1 MNRSLAALGG
11 MFFTAVLFAQEPTT
25 TPMQALATPNNLR
38 SAVALQDDGDGLL
51 ALGWDYRARI
61 SAQGLHYTP
70 ALGTAA
76 ASTQHL
82 ALSLVDVRRGET
94 VGFLPQER
102 PAAAIVGERRA
113 AIAHGPV
120 TERFDV
126 TPAGIELS
134 LAFAQPLPGRGDLVA
149 RYRLDTSLTAAPALA
164 DGLSFLLAEV
174 GGVSIGGVTGL
185 DAAGARVRG
194 SLQLVGNCVELR
206 LPAAF
211 VDAAQYPLVLDP
223 LVGTQF
229 LASVTP
235 SSYSQS
241 DVAYDVSGDCY
252 LVVYRKA
259 LSNVSM
265 EIRGNFLNSAG
276 VPFGSLL
283 AIAGAPWLDSPKVAD
298 LNQRDTFVVGYLQT
312 SSLFASAELRAR
324 TVAAGINILG
334 GVLIV
339 DSPVTVVDVAGDNT
353 TSGDAA
359 LFVYAKDAGGGNS
372 TIELAR
378 ATVSGLAAT
387 PVFAGRNNVD
397 TPNAPVPY
405 VAISKSNPST
415 GPYALAWAA
424 TIPASGNHLY
434 SRVCLRTGAL
444 PGVALMVDAGLGNAH
459 AGAVDVDAD
468 GSNGIIAYEYIDAV
482 TGESDVW
489 LVKVGI
495 DTAGN
500 QFFYGYIAVDTTVGT
515 QQMQPSI
522 AWCGYK
528 YLVLYSSQ
536 LLQGTYNFDLKG
548 SERDVGGT
556 ACGPSFTLQ
565 GVNSSLTRSIEFQP
579 AIASKRSGGAASEEA
594 LLTFTEA
601 DDTPPFAS
609 DLVAS
614 RYQTLGPGGA
624 ITLQGSNCGVP
635 GTIAAVGPAAVGNTD
650 FRVTLSGAPPAA
662 LPFLLWSLPGGETFC
677 GPCSLGNTL
686 SALFLVPNAG
696 TASYAFP
703 LACSYT
709 PYVGV
714 TLQAQWA
721 LFGTAQNPCPNFP
734 GLGLSFTQ
742 RLRFTIGF

>member
-1 MNRSLAALGG
+1 MNRSLAAFCGT
-11 MFFTAVLFAQEPTT
+11 FFTAVLFAQEPAAV
-25 TPMQALATPNNLR
+25 PMQAIASTANLR
-38 SAVALQDDGDGLL
+38 TAVALQPDGDGLL

-61 SAQGLHYTP
+61 TAQGLHYTP

-94 VGFLPQER
+94 IGFAPHER
-102 PAAAIVGERRA
+102 PAATIVSERRA
-113 AIAHGPV
+113 IIAHGEV
-120 TERFDV
+120 TERYDV

-134 LAFAQPLPGRGDLVA
+134 LALAQPLPGRGDLVA
-149 RYRLDTSLTAAPALA
+149 RFRLDTSLTATPARD
-164 DGLSFLLAEV
+164 DGLSFLLADV

-185 DAAGARVRG
+185 DAAGASVRG
-194 SLQLVGNCVELR
+194 SLQLVGDCVELR

-241 DVAYDVSGDCY
+241 DVAYDVTGDCY

-265 EIRGNFLNSAG
+265 EIRGNFLTGAG

-298 LNQRDTFVVGYLQT
+298 LNLRDTFVVGYLQA
-312 SSLFASAELRAR
+312 SSLLASAELRAR

-372 TIELAR
+372 TVELAR

-387 PVFAGRNNVD
+387 PVFTGRNNVQV
-397 TPNAPVPY
+397 PNAPVTD
-405 VAISKSNPST
+405 VAISKSNPSN
-415 GPYALAWAA
+415 GPYELAWVAGTNLFTRTA
-424 TIPASGNHLY
+424 LRDGSVPGTSFGADSGV
-434 SRVCLRTGAL
+434 RGFERGT
-444 PGVALMVDAGLGNAH
+444 
-459 AGAVDVDAD
+459 VDVDGD
-468 GSNGIIAYEYIDAV
+468 GGIFYVAYQYDPTTTGDSEIWLARLV
-482 TGESDVW
+482 T
-489 LVKVGI
+489 
-495 DTAGN
+495 DTQGG
-500 QFFYGYIAVDTTVGT
+500 QGFLGYIAVDTTVGT
-515 QQMQPSI
+515 KQMQPSI

-548 SERDVGGT
+548 SERGLDGE
-556 ACGPSFTLQ
+556 ACGPSFTLL

-579 AIASKRSGGAASEEA
+579 AIGSKRSGGGTSDEA

-614 RYQTLGPGGA
+614 RYKALGPGGA

-635 GTIAAVGPAAVGNTD
+635 GTIGANGPAAIGNTD
-650 FRVTLSGAPPAA
+650 FRITLSGAPPTAA
-662 LPFLLWSLPGGETFC
+662 PFLLWSLPGGETVC
-677 GPCSLGNTL
+677 GPCSLSNTI
-686 SALFLVPNAG
+686 SAVFILPAG
-696 TASYAFP
+696 GAASYAFP
-703 LACSYT
+703 IPCSHAAYL
-709 PYVGV
+709 GI
-714 TLQAQWA
+714 TLQTQWA
-721 LFGTAQNPCPNFP
+721 VLGTGQNPCPNFP

-742 RLRFTIGF
+742 RLRFTLAF

>member
-11 MFFTAVLFAQEPTT
+11 MFFTAVLFAQEPAA
-25 TPMQALATPNNLR
+25 TPMQALAAPSNLR

-82 ALSLVDVRRGET
+82 ALSLVDVRRGEMI
-94 VGFLPQER
+94 GFVPQER
-102 PAAAIVGERRA
+102 PAAAIVSERRA
-113 AIAHGPV
+113 SIAHGQV

-134 LAFAQPLPGRGDLVA
+134 VAFAQPLPGHGDLVA

-164 DGLSFLLAEV
+164 DGLSFLLDSV

-185 DAAGARVRG
+185 DAKGARVRG
-194 SLQLVGNCVELR
+194 SLQLVDDCVELR

-241 DVAYDVSGDCY
+241 DVAYDVTGNCY

-265 EIRGNFLNSAG
+265 EIRGNFLDGAG

-298 LNQRDTFVVGYLQT
+298 LNQRDTFVVGYLQA
-312 SSLFASAELRAR
+312 SSLFAFSELRAR
-324 TVAAGINILG
+324 TVAAGVNILG
-334 GVLIV
+334 GVLVV
-339 DSPVTVVDVAGDNT
+339 DSPVTVVDIAGDNT

-359 LFVYAKDAGGGNS
+359 LFAYAKDAGGGNS
-372 TIELAR
+372 TVELAR

-387 PVFAGRNNVD
+387 PVFAGRNTVD
-397 TPNAPVPY
+397 VPNTPVPD

-415 GPYALAWAA
+415 GPYEIAWVAG
-424 TIPASGNHLY
+424 TTLY
-434 SRVCLRTGAL
+434 TH
-444 PGVALMVDAGLGNAH
+444 VALRDGSVPGTLLGIDPLAR
-459 AGAVDVDAD
+459 GYERGTIDVDGDGTTFYVAYQYDPTATGDSEIWLAEVMAD
-468 GSNGIIAYEYIDAV
+468 AQGGQ
-482 TGESDVW
+482 G
-489 LVKVGI
+489 L
-495 DTAGN
+495 
-500 QFFYGYIAVDTTVGT
+500 YGYTAVDTTVGT
-515 QQMQPSI
+515 KQMQPSI

-548 SERDVGGT
+548 SERGLDGQ
-556 ACGPSFTLQ
+556 ACGPSFTLL

-601 DDTPPFAS
+601 DDAPPFAS

-650 FRVTLSGAPPAA
+650 FRVTLSGAPPAG
-662 LPFLLWSLPGGETFC
+662 LPFLLWSLPGGETAC

-686 SALFLVPNAG
+686 SAVFLVPSGG

-703 LACSYT
+703 LACSYAS
-709 PYVGV
+709 YVGV

>member
-11 MFFTAVLFAQEPTT
+11 LFFTAVLFAQEPTT
-25 TPMQALATPNNLR
+25 TPMQALASPTNLR

-61 SAQGLHYTP
+61 TAQGLHYTP

-82 ALSLVDVRRGET
+82 ALSLVAVRRGET
-94 VGFLPQER
+94 AGFLPQER
-102 PAAAIVGERRA
+102 PAATIVGERRA
-113 AIAHGPV
+113 TIAHGPV

-149 RYRLDTSLTAAPALA
+149 RYRLDTTLSAAPALA
-164 DGLSFLLAEV
+164 DGLSFLLADV

-194 SLQLVGNCVELR
+194 SLQLVGDCVELR

-211 VDAAQYPLVLDP
+211 VDSAQYPLVLDP

-235 SSYSQS
+235 NSYSQS
-241 DVAYDVSGDCY
+241 DVAYDVTGACY

-265 EIRGNFLNSAG
+265 EIRGNFLDSAG

-283 AIAGAPWLDSPKVAD
+283 AIAGAPWLESPKVAD
-298 LNQRDTFVVGYLQT
+298 LNQRDTFVVGYLQA

-339 DSPVTVVDVAGDNT
+339 DSPVTAVDIAGDNT

-372 TIELAR
+372 TVELAR
-378 ATVSGLAAT
+378 ATVGGFAAT
-387 PVFAGRNNVD
+387 PVFTGRNNVQV
-397 TPNAPVPY
+397 PNAPVTD

-415 GPYALAWAA
+415 SPYELAWVANDDLFTRTA
-424 TIPASGNHLY
+424 
-434 SRVCLRTGAL
+434 LRDGSV
-444 PGVALMVDAGLGNAH
+444 PGTSFGVDNAVRGLERGL
-459 AGAVDVDAD
+459 VDVDGD
-468 GSNGIIAYEYIDAV
+468 GSTFLVAYQYDPAASGDSEI
-482 TGESDVW
+482 W
-489 LVKVGI
+489 LALLET
-495 DTAGN
+495 DTLGA
-500 QFFYGYIAVDTTVGT
+500 QVFYGYVPVDTAVGT
-515 QQMQPSI
+515 KQMQPSI

-536 LLQGTYNFDLKG
+536 LLQGAYNFDLKG
-548 SERDVGGT
+548 SERGFDGA
-556 ACGPSFTLQ
+556 ACGPSFTLL
-565 GVNSSLTRSIEFQP
+565 GVNSSITRSNEFQP
-579 AIASKRSGGAASEEA
+579 AIASKRSGGVASEEA

-601 DDTPPFAS
+601 DDAPPFAS

-624 ITLQGSNCGVP
+624 ITLHGSNCGVP
-635 GTIAAVGPAAVGNTD
+635 GTIGANGLAAIGNTD
-650 FRVTLSGAPPAA
+650 FRITLSGALPTAV
-662 LPFLLWSLPGGETFC
+662 PFLLWSLPGGESTC
-677 GPCSLGNTL
+677 GPCSLSNTI
-686 SALFLVPNAG
+686 SAVFILPSGG

-703 LACSYT
+703 IPCSHASYL
-709 PYVGV
+709 GI
-714 TLQAQWA
+714 TLQTQWA
-721 LFGTAQNPCPNFP
+721 LLGTGQNPCPNFP

-742 RLRFTIGF
+742 RLRFTLAF

>member
-11 MFFTAVLFAQEPTT
+11 MFFTAVLFAQEPTA
-25 TPMQALATPNNLR
+25 TPMQALAAPTNLR
-38 SAVALQDDGDGLL
+38 SAVALQNDGDGLL

-61 SAQGLHYTP
+61 TAQGLHYTP

-82 ALSLVDVRRGET
+82 ALTLVDVRRGET
-94 VGFLPQER
+94 VGFAPHER
-102 PAAAIVGERRA
+102 PAATIVGERRA
-113 AIAHGPV
+113 TIAHGPV

-194 SLQLVGNCVELR
+194 SLQLVGDCVELR

-241 DVAYDVSGDCY
+241 DVAYDVTGDCY

-298 LNQRDTFVVGYLQT
+298 LNLRDTFVVGYLQA

-339 DSPVTVVDVAGDNT
+339 DSPVTVVDLAGDNT

-372 TIELAR
+372 TVELAR

-387 PVFAGRNNVD
+387 PVFTGRNNVQVPN
-397 TPNAPVPY
+397 TPVTD
-405 VAISKSNPST
+405 VTISKSNPST
-415 GPYALAWAA
+415 GPYELAWVANTA
-424 TIPASGNHLY
+424 LFTRTA
-434 SRVCLRTGAL
+434 LRDGSVPGTSFGVDTGVQGL
-444 PGVALMVDAGLGNAH
+444 EPGT
-459 AGAVDVDAD
+459 VDVDGD
-468 GSNGIIAYEYIDAV
+468 GGTFLVAYQYDATTTGDSEIWLARLV
-482 TGESDVW
+482 T
-489 LVKVGI
+489 
-495 DTAGN
+495 DTQGG
-500 QFFYGYIAVDTTVGT
+500 QSFLGYIPVDTTVGT
-515 QQMQPSI
+515 KQMQPSI

-536 LLQGTYNFDLKG
+536 LLQGAYNFDLKG
-548 SERDVGGT
+548 SERGLDGE
-556 ACGPSFTLQ
+556 ACGPSFTLL

-601 DDTPPFAS
+601 DDAPPFAS

-662 LPFLLWSLPGGETFC
+662 LPFLLWSLPGGETAC

-686 SALFLVPNAG
+686 SALFLVPSAG
-696 TASYAFP
+696 TASYTFP
-703 LACSYT
+703 LACNYAS
-709 PYVGV
+709 YVGV

-734 GLGLSFTQ
+734 GFGLSFTQ